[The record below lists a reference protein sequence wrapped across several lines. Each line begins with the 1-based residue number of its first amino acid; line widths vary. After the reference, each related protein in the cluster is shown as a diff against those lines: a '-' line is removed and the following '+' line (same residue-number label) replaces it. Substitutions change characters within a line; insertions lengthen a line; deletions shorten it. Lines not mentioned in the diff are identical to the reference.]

1 MRRLWF
7 SIVGVVAAAAI
18 AIGVNMFA
26 DARLAN
32 VQLDLTQGRI
42 YTLSPG
48 TRQILAALKEPV
60 TLRLFYSRNLGST
73 VPAYGTYADH
83 VREMLRDYASLS
95 GGKVRLEFYDPEP
108 FSDTEDRA
116 MGYGLQGVP
125 LDQGGTQ
132 IYFGLA
138 GTNLE
143 DDERTIP
150 FFQAERE
157 RFLEYDLTKL
167 VYDLSNP
174 KRPVVGVMSSLPLD
188 GDPRAMMMGQSAGGQ
203 PWASSVLLRQANTI
217 KTVPTDAQVIDPD
230 IQVLLVAEAQNL
242 SPATL

>member
-1 MRRLWF
+1 MRRLSF
-7 SIVGVVAAAAI
+7 SFLGVIAAAAI
-18 AIGVNMFA
+18 AIGINMFA

-32 VQLDLTQGRI
+32 VQLDLTQGHI

-48 TRQILAALKEPV
+48 TKQILGSLKEPV
-60 TLRLFYSRNLGST
+60 TLRLFYSRELGST
-73 VPAYGTYADH
+73 VPSYGSYADH
-83 VREMLRDYASLS
+83 VREMLRDYASVS
-95 GGKVRLEFYDPEP
+95 HGKVRLEFYDPEP

-116 MGYGLQGVP
+116 MAYGLQGVP

-132 IYFGLA
+132 IYFGLV

-174 KRPVVGVMSSLPLD
+174 KRPVIGVMSSLPLD

-217 KTVPTDAQVIDPD
+217 KTVP
-230 IQVLLVAEAQNL
+230 
-242 SPATL
+242 

>member
-1 MRRLWF
+1 MRRLSF
-7 SIVGVVAAAAI
+7 SILGVIAAAAI
-18 AIGVNMFA
+18 AIGINMFA

-32 VQLDLTQGRI
+32 IQLDLTQGKI

-48 TRQILAALKEPV
+48 TRQILSSLKEPV
-60 TLRLFYSRNLGST
+60 TLRLFYSRQLGT
-73 VPAYGTYADH
+73 AVPSYGSYADH
-83 VREMLRDYASLS
+83 VRETLRDYAALS
-95 GGKVRLEFYDPEP
+95 GGKVKLEFYDPEP

-116 MGYGLQGVP
+116 IAYGLQGVP
-125 LDQGGTQ
+125 VDQGGAD

-167 VYDLSNP
+167 VYELSNP
-174 KRPVVGVMSSLPLD
+174 KRPVVGVMSSLPLE
-188 GDPRAMMMGQSAGGQ
+188 GDPRQMMMTQGRGPGGQ
-203 PWASSVLLRQANTI
+203 PHGPRRSCCGR
-217 KTVPTDAQVIDPD
+217 PTP
-230 IQVLLVAEAQNL
+230 
-242 SPATL
+242 